1 MAGDPANAS
10 LFAEA
15 DVFIGATDAVNP
27 TDIDDDFGVTW
38 DLIGLLDGSAGFV
51 YARSED
57 TTDLFAWG
65 GIIVR
70 TTRKNFKQT
79 VTFTALE
86 DNDTTRALVWP
97 GSDLDG
103 PFIVPRPIKCK
114 IGLERRDPA
123 GGIVKRLIS
132 TFEAEVTLDGD
143 VTENEDSLASLP
155 FIATIFPNGDG
166 ELWTPQETVGT

>member
-1 MAGDPANAS
+1 MAGDPANAA

-15 DVFIGATDAVNP
+15 DVFIGGVDAVDP
-27 TDIDDDFGVTW
+27 ATIDDPFGSDW
-38 DLIGLLDGSAGFV
+38 DLVGLLDGSEGFV
-51 YARSED
+51 YSRSED

-86 DNDTTRALVWP
+86 DNDTTRALLWP

-103 PFIVPRPIKCK
+103 PFIIPRPVQGR

-123 GGIVKRLIS
+123 GGIVRRLIS
-132 TFEAEVTLDGD
+132 TYRAETTLNGD
-143 VTENEDSLASLP
+143 ITENEDTLASLP
-155 FIATIFPNGDG
+155 FISTILPNGDG